1 MIAALIIP
9 CIVMGQ
15 ESDTDYQMVQLSAM
29 KCKIRKYDEFEAA
42 VKKHNAKHHKDKYSS
57 NLWMINTGSQSG
69 TYVWSMGPLTFTDMD
84 GAPGKDEHA
93 KDWKENVEIYV
104 SEYGA
109 VEYWTLA
116 KELSNSDDKTQKYQ
130 TVWLLDIKKDNF
142 HRFQEFMKKAV
153 FINKKM
159 GNEVSTWTN
168 RFNEGDGRDV
178 AIVFTFDKYA
188 ELDLVDWK
196 MEEEFDKE
204 YGDGSWVKA
213 LKDRNDFTNNN
224 KRSQWSIVEQ
234 DFSR

>member
-142 HRFQEFMKKAV
+142 HRFQELMKKAV

-168 RFNEGDGRDV
+168 LFN
-178 AIVFTFDKYA
+178 
-188 ELDLVDWK
+188 
-196 MEEEFDKE
+196 
-204 YGDGSWVKA
+204 
-213 LKDRNDFTNNN
+213 
-224 KRSQWSIVEQ
+224 
-234 DFSR
+234 